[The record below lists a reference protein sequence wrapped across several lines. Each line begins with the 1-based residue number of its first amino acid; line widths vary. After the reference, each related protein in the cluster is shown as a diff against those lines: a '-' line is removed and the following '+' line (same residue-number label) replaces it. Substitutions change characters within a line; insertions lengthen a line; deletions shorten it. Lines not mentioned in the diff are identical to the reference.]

1 MQGNYTTP
9 TQPAVG
15 LSFLCILLDIT
26 KTLWNES
33 NKNGESM
40 FVETTNFYDGTLMYS
55 NIDRLGGILSH
66 LKKVNRSE
74 MINLLGE
81 NHIAL
86 SSQATVD
93 LQNLGDI
100 CEFALLSIIK
110 KIILFFSSN
119 RFSNVFNIW

>member
-74 MINLLGE
+74 MISLLGE

-93 LQNLGDI
+93 IQNLGDI
-100 CEFALLSIIK
+100 CEFDLV
-110 KIILFFSSN
+110 
-119 RFSNVFNIW
+119 VFDHRKNK

>member
-33 NKNGESM
+33 ALNDESM
-40 FVETTNFYDGTLMYS
+40 FVETKNFYDGTLMYS

-66 LKKVNRSE
+66 LKKVNRTE
-74 MINLLGE
+74 MISILGE

-86 SSQATVD
+86 SNNQNSVD
-93 LQNLGDI
+93 VHNLGDI
-100 CEFALLSIIK
+100 CEFSFFLLLID
-110 KIILFFSSN
+110 FSE
-119 RFSNVFNIW
+119 FKL